1 MLGLATIIFA
11 HAPPVPRPQGYR
23 CDMVSGVS
31 IAAGFIFP
39 FFVLF
44 ATFVMLNLVSKQK
57 RGSEGNLA
65 DRYKS

>member
-1 MLGLATIIFA
+1 
-11 HAPPVPRPQGYR
+11 VQGYR

-44 ATFVMLNLVSKQK
+44 ATFVMLNLV
-57 RGSEGNLA
+57 RT
-65 DRYKS
+65 